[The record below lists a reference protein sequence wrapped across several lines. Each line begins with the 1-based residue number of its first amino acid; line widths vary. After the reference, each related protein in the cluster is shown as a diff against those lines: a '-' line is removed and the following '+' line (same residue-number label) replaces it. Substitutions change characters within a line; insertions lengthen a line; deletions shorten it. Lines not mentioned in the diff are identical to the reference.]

1 MIINGHTPVEEIK
14 GESPLKGNNRLVVID
29 GGFCFQNQRKTGV
42 AGYTLINN
50 SHGVLIKTHQ
60 IHLGEYDIHHDMQY
74 NSKIVYTRKKQEMV
88 KDTKKGEMIQEEID
102 DLKKLLIR
110 KRRILQK

>member
-1 MIINGHTPVEEIK
+1 M
-14 GESPLKGNNRLVVID
+14 KGNNRLVVID
-29 GGFCFQNQRKTGV
+29 GGFCFQNQLKKGV

-50 SHGVLIKTHQ
+50 SHWLRIKTHQ

-74 NSKIVYTRKKQEMV
+74 NSKIVYTRMQQEMV

-110 KRRILQK
+110 KRRISRK